1 MKFPHL
7 NGRAEALA
15 SELDIK
21 PDVAEWL
28 AVAALHAGCF
38 LRAQYSAARET
49 HRVGT
54 ERSVKSLSK
63 QKLIVETPVEEIGL
77 LCRIT
82 SKAVYRSLGEA
93 DSRHRREA
101 SWPVMCRRL
110 LSLDYVIDHPG
121 LPWLA
126 TEAEKL
132 ACFEQLGIQQAEL
145 PFREYR
151 GAAIGGFVRRYFA
164 NKHPIAVD
172 AEAKTAVFVYADS
185 NERSPQGLR
194 SWRAEHGPLW
204 AALYRQ
210 GFRLKIVHA
219 GRDPKLAG
227 SVRRVFEGW
236 ARDAAS
242 EREVSRMKRELE
254 RLEKALLN
262 DDDYVL
268 DEYGGFSRAFRRS
281 AELKGRLKHKI
292 AVAGYKADYEVWLSK
307 RIPAKDAWQ
316 NRLGPRRAKA
326 QAKAQVANKEG
337 IISNSAKKRHIAVG
351 NLILSDDFGE
361 P

>member
-1 MKFPHL
+1 MTFPHL

-15 SELDIK
+15 SEFGLK

-38 LRAQYSAARET
+38 LRAQYCGCFNVQRQRTAELMLD
-49 HRVGT
+49 
-54 ERSVKSLSK
+54 LSGR
-63 QKLIVETPVEEIGL
+63 KLVVETPVEEIGL

-82 SKAVYRSLGEA
+82 NKAVYRSLGEA
-93 DSRHRREA
+93 DSRHRRLPG
-101 SWPVMCRRL
+101 WPVMCRRL

-132 ACFEQLGIQQAEL
+132 ACFEQLGVSREEL
-145 PFREYR
+145 PSREYR
-151 GAAIGGFVRRYFA
+151 GADNVGFVRRYFA
-164 NKHPIAVD
+164 NKHPVAVD
-172 AEAKTAVFVYADS
+172 PGSKTAVYVYADS
-185 NERSPQGLR
+185 NERSPEGVRRWR
-194 SWRAEHGPLW
+194 SEHGGLW

-210 GFRLKIVHA
+210 GFRLRIVHA

-236 ARDAAS
+236 GRDAAS

-254 RLEKALLN
+254 RLQQALRRR
-262 DDDYVL
+262 DDYVL
-268 DEYGGFSRAFRRS
+268 DEYGGFSRAFRLS
-281 AELKGRLKHKI
+281 AELKGRLRRKI

-307 RIPAKDAWQ
+307 RIPAPGAWQ

-326 QAKAQVANKEG
+326 KAQAQAQAQAQAADKDE
-337 IISNSAKKRHIAVG
+337 S
-351 NLILSDDFGE
+351 
-361 P
+361 